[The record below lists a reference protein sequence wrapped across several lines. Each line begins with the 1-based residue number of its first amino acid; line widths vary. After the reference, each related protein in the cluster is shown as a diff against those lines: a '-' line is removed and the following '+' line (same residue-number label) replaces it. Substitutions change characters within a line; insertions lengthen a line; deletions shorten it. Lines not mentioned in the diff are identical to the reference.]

1 MVARTAVDLLVL
13 FVIMPSAWFVFQ
25 HKWLPPDAWHPITL
39 FIFLAVVRSC
49 APYAASFQGSR
60 IARILTRSFFSAYKH
75 RWRPIQHVDELNLL
89 SDDCIEKDEISQT
102 ADLARLAKLV
112 AKALGAC
119 QQIGVDGLEGT
130 REALE
135 KEGFE
140 QIGAG
145 SGGYAVYECQRR
157 VFSRQTADEGE
168 SMTMLL
174 HVTPYGPSI
183 LDVMPRYIVLEF
195 EDSVDRRQ
203 RWSEFISKQITE
215 GPPVLEGY
223 CYNGAFFSPHHFA
236 ELKQTYDKQLLAYDM
251 ACKAMCKPRTGRSP
265 NPPSDL
271 LTLKAFLVDGKPSWM
286 RRKNL
291 REGRE
296 LQGGVANVSRE
307 LKAMMSL
314 SKGPNACC
322 APRGVILYFEG
333 LDCAGK
339 SSTGGLVEQ
348 ALVDAGFAVDMRQ
361 YNRPPTAEEK
371 IRPWM
376 DRFETPDTSGTVAL
390 AVTNEGGGD
399 HSITS
404 AMLAKCVEHHH
415 AALTWDRGPAGDF
428 VYNPEFRALG
438 MEERREKYREF
449 MEFDR
454 WCFENRI
461 LFLKLLFVTNRDSIA
476 STLGKR
482 LAQKHMAQDLETWLK
497 SSRGG
502 ESEYGSIGFEGL
514 DAIKLHIDPTDFVAF
529 NNYQTNLRIFT
540 NFALNT
546 DLQENPWV
554 VVNTTDRYNARKQ
567 LLHAFRVK
575 LERFKTHQGICCEKQ
590 SGEDG
595 PPSDT
600 PAISEKEQLAKG
612 FRKPLPIQLLVSLI
626 GLLLLIFFYSENT
639 TFGEPFKDTY
649 IPGAAYFDEHGH
661 FMTNLTD
668 NLTAVMKGDFDD

>member
-1 MVARTAVDLLVL
+1 MVL
-13 FVIMPSAWFVFQ
+13 FVIIPSTWYVFENE
-25 HKWLPPDAWHPITL
+25 WLPPDTWHPITL
-39 FIFLAVVRSC
+39 FIILGIIRAV

-60 IARILTRSFFSAYKH
+60 VARILVRSFFKAYLH

-89 SDDCIEKDEISQT
+89 SDDCIEKDEVSQT

-112 AKALGAC
+112 AKALGAA
-119 QQIGVDGLEGT
+119 QQIGVDGMNGT

-135 KEGFE
+135 KEGFL

-145 SGGYAVYECQRR
+145 SGGYALYECHRR
-157 VFSRQTADEGE
+157 VFSRHTADEGE

-195 EDSVDRRQ
+195 EDSVDRRNK
-203 RWSEFISKQITE
+203 WSEFISKSIIE

-236 ELKQTYDKQLLAYDM
+236 EMKLMYDKQLLTYDM
-251 ACKAMCKPRTGRSP
+251 ACKAMCKPQTGRSP

-271 LTLKAFLVDGKPSWM
+271 LTLKAFLVDGKPSWV
-286 RRKNL
+286 RRKNR
-291 REGRE
+291 REEGE
-296 LQGGVANVSRE
+296 LQGGVAKVSRE
-307 LKAMMSL
+307 LKSMMAL
-314 SKGPNACC
+314 SKGPDACC

-348 ALVDAGFAVDMRQ
+348 ALRDAGFSVDMRQ
-361 YNRPPTAEEK
+361 YNVPPTAEEK
-371 IRPWM
+371 LRPWM
-376 DRFETPDTSGTVAL
+376 DRFETPDSSRTVAL
-390 AVTNEGGGD
+390 AVGSGNGEDETAATME
-399 HSITS
+399 
-404 AMLAKCVEHHH
+404 MLKKCVEHNH
-415 AALTWDRGPAGDF
+415 AGLVWDRGPAGDF
-428 VYNPEFRALG
+428 VYNPVFRAMG
-438 MEERREKYREF
+438 KDERREKYREF

-476 STLGKR
+476 ATLGKR
-482 LAQKHMAQDLETWLK
+482 LAQKHMAQDLDTWLK

-502 ESEYGSIGFEGL
+502 ESDYGSIGFEGL
-514 DAIKLHIDPTDFVAF
+514 DEIKLHIDPTDFIAF

-575 LERFKTHQGICCEKQ
+575 LERFKTYHGCCPRKAGKE
-590 SGEDG
+590 EHLD
-595 PPSDT
+595 DT
-600 PAISEKEQLAKG
+600 PAISEKEQLAQG

-626 GLLLLIFFYSENT
+626 GLLLLIFIYGEHT
-639 TFGEPFKDTY
+639 TFGEAFKDTY
-649 IPGAAYFDEHGH
+649 IPGAAYFDEHGNL
-661 FMTNLTD
+661 MTELIENT
-668 NLTAVMKGDFDD
+668 TAVMKQGKSL